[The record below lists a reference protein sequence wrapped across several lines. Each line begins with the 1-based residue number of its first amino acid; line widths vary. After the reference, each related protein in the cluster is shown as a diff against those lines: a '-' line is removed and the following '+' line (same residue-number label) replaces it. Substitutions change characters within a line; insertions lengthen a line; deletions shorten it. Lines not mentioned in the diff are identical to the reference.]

1 MYKKTGNELRESPSK
16 GSKIVMK
23 YINNYSDVG
32 PILPQKAISYNDLV
46 ELSKAM
52 DKKDFWVKSDLR
64 LIFAIED
71 S

>member
-1 MYKKTGNELRESPSK
+1 LRESPSK

-23 YINNYSDVG
+23 YINNYPDVG
-32 PILPQKAISYNDLV
+32 PILPNKAISYTDLV
-46 ELSKAM
+46 ELSKAI
-52 DKKDFWVKSDLR
+52 DKKETWVRSDLR